1 MVTRRRAR
9 PPYLP
14 PLRAY
19 EVLAALHVVAV
30 FLLIR
35 WVAFFDVSFRRT
47 LADEIPFALG
57 IGGLTVAGFL
67 LRALLVAR
75 QDGWARSGRLLR
87 AGTRPTALADLA
99 RFVFFTVLA
108 AHGYTWLKIFLP
120 LLNPALHD
128 TALARLDAAVHF
140 GLNVNRLVIELL
152 PVPGLWRFIDG
163 YYMLFL
169 ATILAGLGWFASA
182 LSLAERARFATGFA
196 LLWISGAWFYLAVPS
211 LGPCYAF
218 PEDYAGVRESLPIQ
232 TATQETLMRH
242 YRSVRTLRERGA
254 EGMVVSPVLGVAA
267 MPSLHVAGQ
276 AFFAFFARRRSRVLF
291 VFFAAATALTFYGS
305 LVTGWHYAVDGY
317 AGLLLGWLCA
327 RVADRGTPG
336 RPSGPSS

>member
-14 PLRAY
+14 PLRPY
-19 EVLAALHVVAV
+19 EVLAALHVAAV

-35 WVAFFDVSFRRT
+35 WVALFDVSFGRT
-47 LADEIPFALG
+47 LADEIPFALSL
-57 IGGLTVAGFL
+57 GGLTGAGFL

-75 QDGWARSGRLLR
+75 RDGAARAGRLLR
-87 AGTRPTALADLA
+87 AGTRPTVLVDAA
-99 RFVFFTVLA
+99 RFVLFTVLA

-128 TALARLDAAVHF
+128 AALARLDAAVHF
-140 GLNVNRLVIELL
+140 GLNVNRLAIELL

-169 ATILAGLGWFASA
+169 ATILGGLGWFAST

-196 LLWISGAWFYLAVPS
+196 VLWISGAWFYLAVPS

-218 PEDYAGVRESLPIQ
+218 PEDYASVRESLPIQ
-232 TATQETLMRH
+232 TATQETLLRH
-242 YRSVRTLRERGA
+242 YRTVRGLRERGA

-276 AFFAFFARRRSRVLF
+276 AFYAFFARRRSRPLF

-327 RVADRGTPG
+327 RIAGRGTPG
-336 RPSGPSS
+336 RRPAPTG